1 MVPKVYSG
9 DSKGFANNSHGFRG
23 YIYVMA
29 TLKFTYFE
37 IKRCFLNYN
46 HETSLIGD
54 VFISYDR

>member
-1 MVPKVYSG
+1 MCSG
-9 DSKGFANNSHGFRG
+9 DSKGSANNSHGFCG

-37 IKRCFLNYN
+37 MNDECFLKYN